1 MKHFEMRYFDSKFS
15 KMNSNDI
22 EAELTPGLWWITPR
36 VEIMNLV
43 KGVALKI
50 ILFCQQF
57 RVKIRQQFSHFH
69 FSSPF
74 PIRNPGLV
82 NRLGRPE
89 SAFVGLRR
97 TILDW
102 KTF

>member
-1 MKHFEMRYFDSKFS
+1 MSYFDSTFS
-15 KMNSNDI
+15 QMNSNDI

-57 RVKIRQQFSHFH
+57 FQIRQQFSLFVTI
-69 FSSPF
+69 SYQKSWANEP
-74 PIRNPGLV
+74 PWTTLV
-82 NRLGRPE
+82 R
-89 SAFVGLRR
+89 V
-97 TILDW
+97 
-102 KTF
+102 